1 MENNYSSAGIDLTQM
16 ESMKDTFKA
25 FANLTN
31 TPNVLGSKGS
41 FAGLYKLTGFDS
53 PVLVASTDG
62 VGTKLKISAIMG
74 HYESLGKDLVV
85 LNANDIVCKGA
96 TPLFFLNYIA
106 FSEFNSHM
114 LESLMKGMVWACKSL
129 DCSMLSGETANMPG
143 VYTSTEFDL
152 AGFIVGC
159 AEENQIITGDS
170 IEPGD
175 TILGIPSNGLHT
187 NGFSLVRRVF
197 SIDNN
202 PTGLFKNY
210 PELNHSL
217 GEELL
222 KPHRS
227 YYHELKTSYP
237 LIKGLA
243 HITGGGLPGKLQSI
257 MPTGT
262 QAIIDTTSW
271 DVPKIFQMI
280 QRIGSVSSKEMFNVF
295 NMGIGMVVVT
305 DKESVTQIKENIPSL
320 IEIGYVSD
328 TIAPN
333 ADTVQLI

>member
-1 MENNYSSAGIDLTQM
+1 
-16 ESMKDTFKA
+16 
-25 FANLTN
+25 
-31 TPNVLGSKGS
+31 
-41 FAGLYKLTGFDS
+41 
-53 PVLVASTDG
+53 
-62 VGTKLKISAIMG
+62 
-74 HYESLGKDLVV
+74 VV

-262 QAIIDTTSW
+262 QAIINTTSW